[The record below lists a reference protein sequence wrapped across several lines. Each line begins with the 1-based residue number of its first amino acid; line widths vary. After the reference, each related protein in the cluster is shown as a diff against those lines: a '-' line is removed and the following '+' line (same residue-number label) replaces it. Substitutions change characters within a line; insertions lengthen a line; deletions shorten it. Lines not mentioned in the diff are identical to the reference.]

1 VERVLEAA
9 GTSVAPPKRTGRS
22 SASSFLPPAPTV
34 SSSRSRINSEP
45 AVREETSDEESDDE
59 EDDEG
64 SDDDGD
70 GDDGDEEEK
79 NNQYSRLQAKS
90 DSNRREPSAEG
101 NILFYYHCFVY
112 SLFFLDIVTDHERSV
127 EPTGRDRSVKGN
139 ILI

>member
-1 VERVLEAA
+1 MERVLEAA
-9 GTSVAPPKRTGRS
+9 GTSVAPPKRTGCS

-45 AVREETSDEESDDE
+45 AVCEEMSDEESDEE

-64 SDDDGD
+64 SDNDGN

-79 NNQYSRLQAKS
+79 NIKYSRRQAKS

-101 NILFYYHCFVY
+101 NNLFYYYCFMY
-112 SLFFLDIVTDHERSV
+112 LLSFLDIVTDRERSV
-127 EPTGRDRSVKGN
+127 EPTGRDHSVKGN
-139 ILI
+139 ISI